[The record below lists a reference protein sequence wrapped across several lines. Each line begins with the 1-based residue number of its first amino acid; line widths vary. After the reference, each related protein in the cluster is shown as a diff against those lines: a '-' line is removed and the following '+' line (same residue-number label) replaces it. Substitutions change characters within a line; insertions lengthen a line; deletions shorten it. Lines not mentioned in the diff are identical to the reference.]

1 MAVSRWK
8 DRAGE
13 GIMRPTVIVA
23 GASGLIGVTA
33 LRHFAQDVGWQVI
46 GLSRRPPVIDIPRAR
61 HISVDLSNRAAVAAA
76 MSALSAATH
85 LVYAAV
91 EENQADVE
99 AGWTSRDQ
107 MGRNRDMLANLVD
120 ALCEGAPGLRHVSV
134 MHGQKA
140 YGGWMDRDHA
150 VTDCREDLPRHNHE
164 NFYWLQ
170 EDYIRARQAG
180 QGWHYTFW
188 RPALVFGGDTV
199 TGNLNALLALAAY
212 AALCRAAGEALDFP
226 GAERTSVVTA
236 IDTDIIGEALLWA
249 TESPAARN
257 ETFNL
262 SNGDVFSYR
271 DVWPVLAEAFG
282 VPLGRDRAFTLA
294 AEMAR
299 LAPVWARLVA
309 EQQLAAPAD
318 LASFLGGSISMT
330 DLCLASDLR
339 EALSTVRL
347 RKAGFGACAAT
358 VDVMRKW
365 IGRYHELKLLPS
377 FG

>member
-1 MAVSRWK
+1 MAGR
-8 DRAGE
+8 
-13 GIMRPTVIVA
+13 
-23 GASGLIGVTA
+23 TA
-33 LRHFAQDVGWQVI
+33 I
-46 GLSRRPPVIDIPRAR
+46 EIPRAR
-61 HISVDLSNRAAVAAA
+61 HISVDLGDPAAVAAA
-76 MSALSAATH
+76 MPALGQATH

-107 MGRNRDMLANLVD
+107 MRRNRDMLANLVD
-120 ALCEGAPGLRHVSV
+120 ALCAGAPGLRHVSV

-150 VTDCREDLPRHNHE
+150 VTDCREDLPRHDHE

-170 EDYIRARQAG
+170 EDYIRERQRG

-188 RPALVFGGDTV
+188 RPALVLGGDTV
-199 TGNLNALLALAAY
+199 TGNLNALLTLAAY

-226 GAERTSVVTA
+226 GAGRTSVVTA

-249 TESPAARN
+249 ADSPAARN

-262 SNGDVFSYR
+262 GNGDVFAYR
-271 DVWPVLAEAFG
+271 DIWPVLAEAFG

-294 AEMAR
+294 AEMDR
-299 LAPVWARLVA
+299 LAPVWARVVA
-309 EQQLAAPAD
+309 EQRLAAPAD
-318 LASFLGGSISMT
+318 IIGFLGGSISLT

-339 EALSTVRL
+339 EALSTIRL
-347 RKAGFGACAAT
+347 RKAGFAACAST
-358 VDVMRKW
+358 VAVMRKW
-365 IGRYHELKLLPS
+365 IGRYQELKLLPR
-377 FG
+377 FD